1 MKRVRWESE
10 SLPGAFSIENAKVL
24 CPSWLVRQWI
34 RHLTPLPYLS
44 LAGTVCGLATRTC
57 VANAWST
64 ATHAGT
70 FRVRSHGSEY
80 LVNREWSAASA
91 ADAERRCGF
100 RPKTRGSACGL
111 LLNTGVEP
119 PPPGSQPRGIT
130 QNGRNTLVR
139 AGLPS
144 RSSAWSCKS
153 PNFCSLTKPPV
164 LLGFCVCRS
173 LSQKFIL
180 MRGFLQRRKRLGL
193 RSSAIRCYEVHGL
206 LSSQRL
212 PNGYRVY
219 DDDAI
224 AALRFVRRAQA
235 FGMTLHEIRQL
246 LELSGGG
253 QQPCVRV

>member
-1 MKRVRWESE
+1 MLRSMKRVRWESE

-153 PNFCSLTKPPV
+153 PNFC
-164 LLGFCVCRS
+164 
-173 LSQKFIL
+173 
-180 MRGFLQRRKRLGL
+180 
-193 RSSAIRCYEVHGL
+193 
-206 LSSQRL
+206 
-212 PNGYRVY
+212 
-219 DDDAI
+219 
-224 AALRFVRRAQA
+224 
-235 FGMTLHEIRQL
+235 
-246 LELSGGG
+246 
-253 QQPCVRV
+253 